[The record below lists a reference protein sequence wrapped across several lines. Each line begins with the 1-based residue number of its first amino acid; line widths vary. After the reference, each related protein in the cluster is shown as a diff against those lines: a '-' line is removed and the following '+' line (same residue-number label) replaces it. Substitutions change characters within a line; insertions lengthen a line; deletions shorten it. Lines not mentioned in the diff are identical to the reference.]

1 MAILV
6 ISEIGLL
13 KLFDIYIIAI
23 PPTTITIVA
32 IVYKK
37 RFDIRTLSFIE
48 DNGKLCIITKKNQI
62 VKNPELMVL
71 DGKINYDYLKLTNM
85 TEEDVIS
92 LIKKEGY
99 KNC

>member
-1 MAILV
+1 MGQLHINNIQSPKEVSFA
-6 ISEIGLL
+6 
-13 KLFDIYIIAI
+13 
-23 PPTTITIVA
+23 
-32 IVYKK
+32 
-37 RFDIRTLSFIE
+37 FIE

-99 KNC
+99 NKVEEIFMAQELIDELYIVPFEKEKDEN